1 MVALTVGSPLTT
13 REAVLTETPASE
25 ATSLS
30 VTLLPAPGARTSVMI
45 ADNATTGPRTG
56 QQPAQPPPPKLY
68 SPDGRSHASLPT
80 VKADLVAGILPVRS
94 DGRMLLLQR
103 LTGTWEPPAGRLNA
117 GEGFEH
123 GAVRELY
130 EETGLLVGPERI
142 LATWVGEAPS
152 GRALA
157 AVTFV
162 GRVGEHEVKISHE
175 HLDHRWVTL
184 DEWLDLPSWWSR
196 RNIQRISGPLGALR
210 EAPPPEPSPP
220 AVGNDETVANAI
232 LGAGVVLVDLAGN
245 EPRALLMRR
254 RKPPVGLWE
263 NPGGIL
269 EVGEDFEGCARRE
282 AGEETGLEVRG
293 DMLPWWTRVE
303 PWKAP
308 DDPELYA
315 GVGFLA
321 RCDGGEVRLE
331 EGAHDDHLWATEG
344 EWRNLR
350 TWYTPGDSDRL
361 WAEIR
366 TMGR

>member
-1 MVALTVGSPLTT
+1 M
-13 REAVLTETPASE
+13 R
-25 ATSLS
+25 
-30 VTLLPAPGARTSVMI
+30 
-45 ADNATTGPRTG
+45 
-56 QQPAQPPPPKLY
+56 
-68 SPDGRSHASLPT
+68 
-80 VKADLVAGILPVRS
+80 ADLVAGILPVRN

-103 LTGTWEPPAGRLNA
+103 PTGTWEPPAGRLSL
-117 GEGFEH
+117 GEGFEE

-130 EETGLLVGPERI
+130 EETGMLVAPQAI

-162 GRVGEHEVKISHE
+162 GRTAEEEVRISHE

-184 DEWLDLPSWWSR
+184 DEWLELPSWWSLENIR
-196 RNIQRISGPLGALR
+196 RVAGPLGELGEVPR
-210 EAPPPEPSPP
+210 RPPAPPTT
-220 AVGNDETVANAI
+220 GGGDGIANAI
-232 LGAGVVLVDLAGN
+232 LGAGVVIADPGGP

-269 EVGEDFEGCARRE
+269 EADEDFVACARRE
-282 AGEETGLEVRG
+282 AVEETGLAIGGGLR
-293 DMLPWWTRVE
+293 PWWTRVE

-321 RCDGGEVRLE
+321 RWDRGEVRLE
-331 EGAHDDHLWATEG
+331 EAAHDDYLWATEE
-344 EWRNLR
+344 EWRGLH
-350 TWYTPGDSDRL
+350 TWYTPEDSARL

-366 TMGR
+366 AMGS

>member
-1 MVALTVGSPLTT
+1 V
-13 REAVLTETPASE
+13 R
-25 ATSLS
+25 
-30 VTLLPAPGARTSVMI
+30 
-45 ADNATTGPRTG
+45 
-56 QQPAQPPPPKLY
+56 
-68 SPDGRSHASLPT
+68 
-80 VKADLVAGILPVRS
+80 ADLVAGILPVRD

-103 LTGTWEPPAGRLNA
+103 PTGTWEPPAGRLSL
-117 GEGFEH
+117 GEGFEE

-130 EETGLLVGPERI
+130 EETGMLVAPQAI

-162 GRVGEHEVKISHE
+162 GRTAEEEVRISHE

-184 DEWLDLPSWWSR
+184 DEWLELPSWWSPENIR
-196 RNIQRISGPLGALR
+196 RVAGPLGELGEVPR
-210 EAPPPEPSPP
+210 RPPAPPTT
-220 AVGNDETVANAI
+220 GGGDGIANAI
-232 LGAGVVLVDLAGN
+232 LGAGVVIADPGGP

-269 EVGEDFEGCARRE
+269 EADEDFVACARRE
-282 AGEETGLEVRG
+282 AVEETGLAIGGGLR
-293 DMLPWWTRVE
+293 PWWTRVE

-321 RCDGGEVRLE
+321 RWDRGEVRLE
-331 EGAHDDHLWATEG
+331 EAAHDDYLWATEE
-344 EWRNLR
+344 EWRGLH
-350 TWYTPGDSDRL
+350 TWYTPEDSDRL

-366 TMGR
+366 AMGS